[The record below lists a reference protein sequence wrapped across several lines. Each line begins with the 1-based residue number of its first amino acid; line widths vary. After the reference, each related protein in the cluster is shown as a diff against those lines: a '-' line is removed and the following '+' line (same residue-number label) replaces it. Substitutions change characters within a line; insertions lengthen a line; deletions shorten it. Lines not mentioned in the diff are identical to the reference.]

1 MSLLLDEQPSV
12 IQKGLASVIG
22 LNESIVVQQIHYWTI
37 LNKKSRKNYRNGFYW
52 TYNSFENWNKEFP
65 FWSLRTIKRIFTKLE
80 NKGIIITDNFNKIG
94 FDRTKWYRIDYDVL
108 KSLFTLCQFGTM
120 DSDNLTLPIPE
131 TNTETNNNGTN
142 VQNNGISKKEIPHIL
157 SENDEIKQFIEIYM
171 NNLYKQKTGNKHQWL
186 KSEQYNR
193 VHEELTYFINSNDLV
208 YEDLIE
214 IAIAYLNSDI
224 QTDYNINHFANYE
237 ILKHKAYEIGLC
249 PYEQYG
255 T

>member
-1 MSLLLDEQPSV
+1 MSLLLDEQPLV

-80 NKGIIITDNFNKIG
+80 NKGIIITDNFNKKG

-108 KSLFTLCQFGTM
+108 KSLFTSCQIDTM
-120 DSDNLTLPIPE
+120 DSVNMTPPIPK

-142 VQNNGISKKEIPHIL
+142 VQNNGISKKEIPYIL
-157 SENDEIKQFIEIYM
+157 SENDEIKKFIEIYM
-171 NNLYKQKTGNKHQWL
+171 NDLYKQKTGNKHQ
-186 KSEQYNR
+186 
-193 VHEELTYFINSNDLV
+193 
-208 YEDLIE
+208 
-214 IAIAYLNSDI
+214 
-224 QTDYNINHFANYE
+224 
-237 ILKHKAYEIGLC
+237 
-249 PYEQYG
+249 
-255 T
+255 